1 MLVPLLANG
10 YTTALGA
17 NNPDFVALSNTIGI
31 LEGARNSVPPDSS
44 TKFYQ
49 PYQIDASIEFSWSR
63 DDIAAYT
70 GPAPY
75 GSYGSVNPEPYA
87 PFCLTEYKLDG
98 TSLTP
103 TADGKKTGECTIN
116 KGSTVSISLQ
126 STTQNRENQRYY
138 LPFELYLNADKV
150 CERQYTSATVN
161 TSNVSAKLLDAD
173 NPIIQSVTAPA
184 GTYASGQH
192 VPITVT
198 FSEFVDLRNASVNIN
213 GNEYSAD
220 ALSMN
225 DYGATAML
233 WYPVQD
239 MDATEVTV
247 NGMTGVKDVFGHA
260 LDPAL
265 YQGNSITDVTLESV
279 LMRNA
284 PTALAA
290 DYANGEASFT
300 MNANME
306 QAYKT
311 VYSHCL

>member
-1 MLVPLLANG
+1 M
-10 YTTALGA
+10 
-17 NNPDFVALSNTIGI
+17 
-31 LEGARNSVPPDSS
+31 
-44 TKFYQ
+44 K
-49 PYQIDASIEFSWSR
+49 
-63 DDIAAYT
+63 
-70 GPAPY
+70 
-75 GSYGSVNPEPYA
+75 
-87 PFCLTEYKLDG
+87 
-98 TSLTP
+98 
-103 TADGKKTGECTIN
+103 
-116 KGSTVSISLQ
+116 
-126 STTQNRENQRYY
+126 
-138 LPFELYLNADKV
+138 
-150 CERQYTSATVN
+150 
-161 TSNVSAKLLDAD
+161 
-173 NPIIQSVTAPA
+173 
-184 GTYASGQH
+184 ASG
-192 VPITVT
+192 
-198 FSEFVDLRNASVNIN
+198 NASVNIN

-311 VYSHCL
+311 VYSNYHTPAGTDATFLCRHHLSRCQCQ